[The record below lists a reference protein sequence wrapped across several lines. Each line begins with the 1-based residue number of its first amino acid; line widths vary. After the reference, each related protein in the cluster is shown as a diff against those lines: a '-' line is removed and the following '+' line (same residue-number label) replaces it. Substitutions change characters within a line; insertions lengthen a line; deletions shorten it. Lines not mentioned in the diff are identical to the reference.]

1 MDFDFEVGQTE
12 RHTVS
17 YVFDKVWGRA
27 TISVDGH
34 EVQRHRHLFS
44 LRPVRRYR
52 LTVGDREKHD
62 VLIEKRREMIV
73 AGVRTQHCSVFVDG
87 QVVGE
92 YQG

>member
-1 MDFDFEVGQTE
+1 MDFEFEVGQSE
-12 RHTVS
+12 RHTVR

-27 TISVDGH
+27 TISVDGR

-44 LRPVRRYR
+44 IRPIRRYR
-52 LTVGDREKHD
+52 LTVGDREPHD
-62 VLIEKRREMIV
+62 VLIEKRREMV
-73 AGVRTQHCSVFVDG
+73 AAGIRTQHCRVLVDG